1 MILLIP
7 VAVIDLAV
15 IDLAVIDLQN
25 NNASPQWL
33 RATLRVL

>member
-1 MILLIP
+1 LIP
-7 VAVIDLAV
+7 VAVIDF
-15 IDLAVIDLQN
+15 AVIDLQN